1 MNDQDYRDEMRMS
14 DLYDD
19 PNWEDTYRE
28 EQAASK
34 KAAAA
39 SKKAAAASKKAA
51 IAAKNKERKDLQAK
65 AQATGQVI
73 LVDQEQNKSVVVAPF
88 GSVMTP
94 HNTVLSPDGWETVV
108 PHGTVLDNQRRR

>member
-1 MNDQDYRDEMRMS
+1 MDSWMNDQDYRDEMRMS

-34 KAAAA
+34 KAEAA
-39 SKKAAAASKKAA
+39 SKKAEA
-51 IAAKNKERKDLQAK
+51 AAKNKERKDLQAK

-108 PHGTVLDNQRRR
+108 PRGTVLDNQRRR

>member
-1 MNDQDYRDEMRMS
+1 MS

-34 KAAAA
+34 KAEAA
-39 SKKAAAASKKAA
+39 SKKAEAASKKAETA
-51 IAAKNKERKDLQAK
+51 SKKAEAAAKNKERKDLQAK
-65 AQATGQVI
+65 AQAIGQVI

-108 PHGTVLDNQRRR
+108 PRGTVLDNQRRR